1 MRFLRLLNNVSG
13 LQLFQLLRFGSFL
26 LTGILLAKGN
36 INLEIIGAYESLM
49 FMSAALSFFWVNAM
63 LNSLLASYPSHTEK
77 KKYLFNVAVLIM
89 IISIAVFVIL
99 RVAEPMIITLFS
111 KNALPYFHLFTFFL
125 LINNPCYLIEYI
137 YLIQEKPKALLIYGI
152 LSFAAAVLVVVVPL
166 YMGYDLAVSIKG
178 LILLAVLKLLWLLK
192 LLWEHG
198 EIKFYSPFIKQHFYL
213 ALPLL
218 LSFLMS
224 GSAEYIDGM
233 MVTHF
238 FGAEVFAIF
247 RYGAK
252 EFPISLLLANAL
264 SMALLPVLSR
274 TNHLEDGMT
283 TLKQKSERLMH
294 FLFPVSIVLLLT
306 SQWFYPLVFNKNFAA
321 SAPVFNVY
329 LLLILSRLLFPQ
341 TIVMALKE
349 TRIIFVISVI
359 EITVNIMASYLL
371 MMRFGLMGIAY
382 GTVIAYFVEKSLLML
397 YLFHTKKIMPGKYIP
412 IRVWTVYCIILLL
425 CYTLVIKI

>member
-1 MRFLRLLNNVSG
+1 MSG

-111 KNALPYFHLFTFFL
+111 KNALPYFNLFTFFL

-192 LLWEHG
+192 LLLEHS
-198 EIKFYSPFIKQHFYL
+198 ETKVYKPYIRQHFHL

-252 EFPISLLLANAL
+252 EFPFSLLLANAL

-382 GTVIAYFVEKSLLML
+382 GTVIAYFVEKGLLML

>member
-1 MRFLRLLNNVSG
+1 MNNVSG

-26 LTGILLAKGN
+26 LTGIFLAKGN
-36 INLEIIGAYESLM
+36 ISLETIGAYESLM

-89 IISIAVFVIL
+89 IISVAVFVIL

-137 YLIQEKPKALLIYGI
+137 YLIQEKPIALLTYGTI
-152 LSFAAAVLVVVVPL
+152 SFAASVMVVVIPL
-166 YMGYDLAVSIKG
+166 YLGYDLAISIKG
-178 LILLAVLKLLWLLK
+178 LIIVAVIKLLWLLK
-192 LLWEHG
+192 LLLEHG
-198 EIKFYSPFIKQHFYL
+198 EAKVYRPYIKQHFYL

-238 FGAEVFAIF
+238 FGAKVFAIF

-252 EFPISLLLANAL
+252 EFPFSLLLANAL
-264 SMALLPVLSR
+264 SMALLPALSS
-274 TNHLEDGMT
+274 TNQLDEGLA

-306 SQWFYPLVFNKNFAA
+306 SQWFYPLVFNKNFAD

-329 LLLILSRLLFPQ
+329 LLLILSRMLFPQ

-349 TRIIFVISVI
+349 TKIIFVISVI
-359 EITVNIMASYLL
+359 EIAVNVMASYLL
-371 MMRFGLMGIAY
+371 MMRFGLLGIAY
-382 GTVIAYFVEKSLLML
+382 GTVVAYIVEKGLLML
-397 YLFHTKKIMPGKYIP
+397 YLFHTKKIIPGKYIP
-412 IRVWTVYCIILLL
+412 LRTWTVYCIILIL
-425 CYTLVIKI
+425 CYTLV